1 MDGEVPGSGTLLDL
15 WLVQARTLAGA
26 KQGPLLWPMS
36 SRASPIG
43 SRSCSLGATRC
54 IGSPTAT
61 RLCDRIEA
69 VVREHSWNFADF
81 TTATSGIHAGW
92 WKQEGCLPRDRQ
104 PKAAAQALRHRWR
117 EDV

>member
-1 MDGEVPGSGTLLDL
+1 
-15 WLVQARTLAGA
+15 
-26 KQGPLLWPMS
+26 MS

-69 VVREHSWNFADF
+69 VVGEHSWNFADF

-92 WKQEGCLPRDRQ
+92 WNKRGVFPATASPRRP
-104 PKAAAQALRHRWR
+104 PKR
-117 EDV
+117 